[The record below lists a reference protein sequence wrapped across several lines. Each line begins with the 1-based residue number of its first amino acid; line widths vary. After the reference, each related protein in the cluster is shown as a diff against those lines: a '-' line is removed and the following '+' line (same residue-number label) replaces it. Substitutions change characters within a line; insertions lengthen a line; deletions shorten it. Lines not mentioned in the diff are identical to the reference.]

1 MELTEIAKSKI
12 NLSLNLSGI
21 KSEGYHDLIS
31 FICFGSFSDQL
42 RLKPSKSFSYEINSS
57 MKDITFKD
65 DLVLKVIHKIKKIYD
80 LEDLPKIDLILEKNI
95 PLGSGL
101 GGGSADAAATIRLMN
116 KFLDLGMNQDE
127 MCSFGMDLGTDIP
140 ACIISEPLVAYG
152 AGERIVKVDFEKKY
166 QMLIVYPNIEI
177 STKEVF
183 KLVKPVKSKI
193 LDLNKTKKT
202 IDLFNSDNNDSF
214 LKNLSNDLQVYATE
228 AYPILKSVIDVLNL
242 NKSFF
247 SRMTGSGSA
256 CFGLFE
262 DKFIDKAI
270 KNITKEYPDWIVKKT
285 ILNDL

>member
-12 NLSLNLSGI
+12 NLSLNLNGI
-21 KSEGYHDLIS
+21 KNDGYHDLIS

-65 DLVLKVIHKIKKIYD
+65 DLVLKVIHKIKKTYD

-127 MCSFGMDLGTDIP
+127 MCSFGVDLGTDIP
-140 ACIISEPLVAYG
+140 ACIISKPLVAYG

-202 IDLFNSDNNDSF
+202 IQENKTINYRKLLFEKGVS
-214 LKNLSNDLQVYATE
+214 K
-228 AYPILKSVIDVLNL
+228 ISVIGVGMITTPGVTYRMFQTLANKRINIQVISTSEIKISVL
-242 NKSFF
+242 
-247 SRMTGSGSA
+247 
-256 CFGLFE
+256 
-262 DKFIDKAI
+262 IDK
-270 KNITKEYPDWIVKKT
+270 NNTKRALTALHKEFKLDNKK
-285 ILNDL
+285 